1 MKQEAF
7 IMGTYQF
14 NTQCVQGTYKPKN
27 GEPRV
32 LPIVQSTT
40 FAFEDSD
47 YVSDLFDLK
56 VPGSFYTRLG
66 NPTTGEFEGK
76 MALLEGGVG
85 ALAASSGQS
94 ASFMAIVNICS
105 AGDHLISSSAIY
117 GGTHNLFDVSLR
129 KLGIDVTFIDPDASL
144 EEILSCSRPET
155 KALFGETIANPGMS
169 VLDFDKF
176 SKAAKALDVPLIIDN
191 TLATPYLCRP
201 IEHGANIVIHSAT
214 KYTDGHATSVGGV
227 IIDAGNFNWDNGKFS
242 GLVDPDESYH
252 GLKFVETF
260 GAAAYIV
267 KARVTLLR
275 DFGCTVSPFNSFMFH
290 LGLETLHLRM
300 ERHSENALKLA
311 IFLESHPNV
320 LWVSYPGL
328 NSSPYFETAK
338 KYMPK
343 GCSGILTF
351 GIKGGAKAGKDIV
364 KHLDL
369 VTLVV
374 HLGDLRTSILHPA
387 STTHRQLGEAK
398 QLSAGIQPEM
408 VRVSVGI
415 EDIDDIIKDF
425 DKALSAL

>member
-1 MKQEAF
+1 
-7 IMGTYQF
+7 MGTYQF